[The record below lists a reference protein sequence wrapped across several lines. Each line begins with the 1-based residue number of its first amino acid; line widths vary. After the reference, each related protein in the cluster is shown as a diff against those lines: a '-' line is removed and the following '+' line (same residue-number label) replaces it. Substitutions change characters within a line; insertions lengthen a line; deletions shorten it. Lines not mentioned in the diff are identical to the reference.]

1 MVHGTFQSQVPYHGS
16 FFCGS
21 EEPCSGNLKPT
32 DDMAVSVQGSGKR
45 VDRMPRCCQFDV
57 RHKTVI
63 SVSRYFP
70 QSVLVINLYCVAQ
83 QAFIYLFCRLQN
95 IVIGNLFLL
104 LCSQGIVSCTGCV
117 NGIAA
122 FLSYLSDGID
132 ELYNMLYSLCLIW
145 LFRLI
150 SLIML
155 VQKAYGIGCALILNF
170 ELCRSLLAEH
180 AVQSGFQISGNA
192 KGAVVRC
199 AVIIIAAFPD
209 AVKIQIQAPIIQ
221 SIHVL
226 QSYAVFRIALKR
238 AVVFRCPVQKRYFNQ
253 PAFIRIPG
261 LVGLLTAIQIIFLQP
276 E

>member
-1 MVHGTFQSQVPYHGS
+1 
-16 FFCGS
+16 
-21 EEPCSGNLKPT
+21 
-32 DDMAVSVQGSGKR
+32 MAVSVQGSGEVADWR
-45 VDRMPRCCQFDV
+45 PRYFQFDI
-57 RHKTVI
+57 RHKTVV

-70 QSVLVINLYCVAQ
+70 QPVLVINLYYVAQ
-83 QAFIYLFCRLQN
+83 QAFICLFCRLQN

-170 ELCRSLLAEH
+170 ELCRSLLAER
-180 AVQSGFQISGNA
+180 AVQSGFQNSGNA

-199 AVIIIAAFPD
+199 AVIIIAVFPD